1 MYNTNENIFETV
13 YNIVLNSG
21 SVHEQKTF
29 STNVLNT
36 LATVCPFDQARIYFY
51 NGNGRIYDQYLIGAD
66 PKWANAYH
74 EYYSKI
80 QNGRYSTKPECNEN
94 LRPLAQRVKIKN
106 WEGDEIINNEFYQDY
121 IRPQQIKSSIGF
133 AFFDTT
139 GSTRAVF
146 MLDRTSSVTF
156 SDYELRL
163 MSLAYPQLNNLHKKF
178 FSKCNSVNKLE
189 NVNWQTTALTQ
200 REIDVTIL
208 LCQGV
213 SPSNISRKLHIT
225 IPTVNKHISHIY
237 SKMQVSNRH
246 ELLVRILNYQ
256 TIL

>member
-1 MYNTNENIFETV
+1 MIKTREFHPVISSLLTTALNTCISFFENCCPDIETLIPGGAVMYNTNENIYETV

-94 LRPLAQRVKIKN
+94 MRPHAQRVKIKN

-121 IRPQQIKSSIGF
+121 VRPQQIKSSIGF

-146 MLDRTSSVTF
+146 MLDRTSSAMF

-163 MSLAYPQLNNLHKKF
+163 MSLAYPQLNNMHKK
-178 FSKCNSVNKLE
+178 
-189 NVNWQTTALTQ
+189 
-200 REIDVTIL
+200 IL
-208 LCQGV
+208 Q
-213 SPSNISRKLHIT
+213 
-225 IPTVNKHISHIY
+225 
-237 SKMQVSNRH
+237 
-246 ELLVRILNYQ
+246 
-256 TIL
+256 